1 MPFWNITDG
10 KENVKDHVNDAPDGE
25 AKPVKWPEEQLD
37 EHDVELPEE
46 PWEPDEE
53 LDDWQDDVKVDLE
66 FKPDEESQEWNGDV
80 EEDPFW
86 DEHQN
91 HANES
96 SKPVE

>member
-1 MPFWNITDG
+1 
-10 KENVKDHVNDAPDGE
+10 
-25 AKPVKWPEEQLD
+25 
-37 EHDVELPEE
+37 
-46 PWEPDEE
+46 